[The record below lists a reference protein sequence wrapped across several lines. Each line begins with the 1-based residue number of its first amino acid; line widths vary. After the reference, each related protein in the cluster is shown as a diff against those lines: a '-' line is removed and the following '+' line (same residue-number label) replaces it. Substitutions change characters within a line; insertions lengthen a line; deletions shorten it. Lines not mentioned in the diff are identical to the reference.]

1 MRTLL
6 PQIVELYEIIADTIH
21 TLTTSREPVLWRGAE
36 WTPAAV
42 ERGELRGSVDG
53 KAATVTLTACM
64 DTLLTRYLASLPIL
78 PTRVNIYE
86 HEPESGDTVQV
97 FGGVVLEVIPGADAT
112 QVSVNCLSSSCILDA
127 MLPRMIYSG
136 QCQFVLFDSG
146 CGLAAQSWGVTASV
160 SVDGYLLASPSFAA
174 YPNGYFTRGYAG
186 GGRGFPVHRRA
197 WRRHDHA
204 PAALRFPGGQWRDR
218 HGIPRMRRLARHL
231 PGPFRQFRPFRRLRL
246 HPEPE
251 PRRLGIQ
258 IGSRRGPCKGRRL
271 FSVSKGRIVMH
282 YFDNEAAWEAFRAE
296 AESWLGTPYRHL
308 QRCRGRG
315 ADCTLF
321 VGQALLDA
329 GLLTR
334 LEYDYYPRDWHE
346 HTRDEYVLEA
356 SHRHMRDYLRPG
368 LEMASLPVGTPLLRG
383 DWLAFSTTERRV
395 TNHCGLA
402 WPCADGGFQMLH
414 AINDRGVSF
423 TPLGNWWL
431 RRMTRHFRIVI
442 AEAEV
447 AAWA

>member
-1 MRTLL
+1 MRTVL

-36 WTPAAV
+36 WTPAAI

-174 YPNGYFTRGYAG
+174 YPNGYFTRGYAAAG
-186 GGRGFPVHRRA
+186 GDFRFIVAHGGDTITLQLPFDSRVGNGGTVTAYPGC
-197 WRRHDHA
+197 DGS
-204 PAALRFPGGQWRDR
+204 PASR
-218 HGIPRMRRLARHL
+218 
-231 PGPFRQFRPFRRLRL
+231 RPFGRRRL

-258 IGSRRGPCKGRRL
+258 IGSRRGLCKGRRL
-271 FSVSKGRIVMH
+271 FSVSKGRTVMH

-308 QRCRGRG
+308 QRCKGRG

-321 VGQALLDA
+321 VGQALLD
-329 GLLTR
+329 GFLFPSGVRLLS
-334 LEYDYYPRDWHE
+334 P
-346 HTRDEYVLEA
+346 
-356 SHRHMRDYLRPG
+356 
-368 LEMASLPVGTPLLRG
+368 
-383 DWLAFSTTERRV
+383 
-395 TNHCGLA
+395 
-402 WPCADGGFQMLH
+402 
-414 AINDRGVSF
+414 
-423 TPLGNWWL
+423 
-431 RRMTRHFRIVI
+431 
-442 AEAEV
+442 
-447 AAWA
+447 

>member
-1 MRTLL
+1 MRTVL

-174 YPNGYFTRGYAG
+174 YPNGYFTRGYAAAG
-186 GGRGFPVHRRA
+186 GDFRFIVAHGGDTITLQLPFDSRVGNGGTVTAYPGC
-197 WRRHDHA
+197 DGS
-204 PAALRFPGGQWRDR
+204 PATCRDR
-218 HGIPRMRRLARHL
+218 FGNSSRFGGCASRAGTPPSGDSNRKPEGDASGEEASFPFPKEGPLCTISTTRPRGKPSARRRSHGSGPPTGICSGAR
-231 PGPFRQFRPFRRLRL
+231 GAARTARC
-246 HPEPE
+246 
-251 PRRLGIQ
+251 
-258 IGSRRGPCKGRRL
+258 SSGRRCW
-271 FSVSKGRIVMH
+271 M
-282 YFDNEAAWEAFRAE
+282 
-296 AESWLGTPYRHL
+296 
-308 QRCRGRG
+308 
-315 ADCTLF
+315 
-321 VGQALLDA
+321 
-329 GLLTR
+329 
-334 LEYDYYPRDWHE
+334 
-346 HTRDEYVLEA
+346 
-356 SHRHMRDYLRPG
+356 PG
-368 LEMASLPVGTPLLRG
+368 
-383 DWLAFSTTERRV
+383 
-395 TNHCGLA
+395 C
-402 WPCADGGFQMLH
+402 
-414 AINDRGVSF
+414 
-423 TPLGNWWL
+423 
-431 RRMTRHFRIVI
+431 
-442 AEAEV
+442 
-447 AAWA
+447 

>member
-1 MRTLL
+1 MRDPRQYFTLTRGSTADKAILYVRDNGAKDGFIPNQRLWIALPGGDILLRRLVAVETANVGELALHLSSELGVTVPPASRVGRDYFARLDTDCVAIRHESAGVSRCELSFYTGGKLMRTVL

-174 YPNGYFTRGYAG
+174 YPNGYFTRGYAAAG
-186 GGRGFPVHRRA
+186 GDFRFIVAHGGDTITLQLPFDSRVGNGGTVTAYPGC
-197 WRRHDHA
+197 DGS
-204 PAALRFPGGQWRDR
+204 PATCRDR
-218 HGIPRMRRLARHL
+218 FGNSARFGGCASIP
-231 PGPFRQFRPFRRLRL
+231 
-246 HPEPE
+246 
-251 PRRLGIQ
+251 
-258 IGSRRGPCKGRRL
+258 SRNPA
-271 FSVSKGRIVMH
+271 V
-282 YFDNEAAWEAFRAE
+282 W
-296 AESWLGTPYRHL
+296 
-308 QRCRGRG
+308 
-315 ADCTLF
+315 
-321 VGQALLDA
+321 
-329 GLLTR
+329 
-334 LEYDYYPRDWHE
+334 
-346 HTRDEYVLEA
+346 
-356 SHRHMRDYLRPG
+356 
-368 LEMASLPVGTPLLRG
+368 
-383 DWLAFSTTERRV
+383 
-395 TNHCGLA
+395 
-402 WPCADGGFQMLH
+402 GFK
-414 AINDRGVSF
+414 
-423 TPLGNWWL
+423 
-431 RRMTRHFRIVI
+431 
-442 AEAEV
+442 
-447 AAWA
+447 

>member
-1 MRTLL
+1 MDTVRDQNIRRQGGDGQAVLNNISDAVYEDVKDHPLIDEIAYTKAVSYRLQNPGMEKWPSEL
-6 PQIVELYEIIADTIH
+6 WYMDDTALEFARYTPTTGRRPQAENEIIADTIH

-174 YPNGYFTRGYAG
+174 YPNGYFTRGYAAAG
-186 GGRGFPVHRRA
+186 GDFRFIVAHGGDTITLQLPFDSRVGNGGTVTAYPGC
-197 WRRHDHA
+197 DGS
-204 PAALRFPGGQWRDR
+204 PATCRDR
-218 HGIPRMRRLARHL
+218 FGNSARFGGCASIP
-231 PGPFRQFRPFRRLRL
+231 
-246 HPEPE
+246 
-251 PRRLGIQ
+251 
-258 IGSRRGPCKGRRL
+258 SRNPA
-271 FSVSKGRIVMH
+271 V
-282 YFDNEAAWEAFRAE
+282 W
-296 AESWLGTPYRHL
+296 
-308 QRCRGRG
+308 
-315 ADCTLF
+315 
-321 VGQALLDA
+321 
-329 GLLTR
+329 
-334 LEYDYYPRDWHE
+334 
-346 HTRDEYVLEA
+346 
-356 SHRHMRDYLRPG
+356 
-368 LEMASLPVGTPLLRG
+368 
-383 DWLAFSTTERRV
+383 
-395 TNHCGLA
+395 
-402 WPCADGGFQMLH
+402 GFK
-414 AINDRGVSF
+414 
-423 TPLGNWWL
+423 
-431 RRMTRHFRIVI
+431 
-442 AEAEV
+442 
-447 AAWA
+447 

>member
-1 MRTLL
+1 M
-6 PQIVELYEIIADTIH
+6 
-21 TLTTSREPVLWRGAE
+21 
-36 WTPAAV
+36 
-42 ERGELRGSVDG
+42 
-53 KAATVTLTACM
+53 
-64 DTLLTRYLASLPIL
+64 
-78 PTRVNIYE
+78 NIYE

-174 YPNGYFTRGYAG
+174 YPNGYFTRGYAAAG
-186 GGRGFPVHRRA
+186 GDFRFIVAHGGDTITLQLPFDSRVGNGGTVTAYPGC
-197 WRRHDHA
+197 DGS
-204 PAALRFPGGQWRDR
+204 PATCRDR
-218 HGIPRMRRLARHL
+218 FGNSARFGGCASIPAGIP
-231 PGPFRQFRPFRRLRL
+231 PS
-246 HPEPE
+246 
-251 PRRLGIQ
+251 GIQ
-258 IGSRRGPCKGRRL
+258 IGSRRGPCRKRPLFRFQRKDRYALFRQRGRVGSLPR
-271 FSVSKGRIVMH
+271 GGGVMARDALQA
-282 YFDNEAAWEAFRAE
+282 FAAV
-296 AESWLGTPYRHL
+296 
-308 QRCRGRG
+308 QGRG

>member
-1 MRTLL
+1 MRTVL

-160 SVDGYLLASPSFAA
+160 SVDG
-174 YPNGYFTRGYAG
+174 
-186 GGRGFPVHRRA
+186 
-197 WRRHDHA
+197 
-204 PAALRFPGGQWRDR
+204 
-218 HGIPRMRRLARHL
+218 
-231 PGPFRQFRPFRRLRL
+231 
-246 HPEPE
+246 
-251 PRRLGIQ
+251 
-258 IGSRRGPCKGRRL
+258 
-271 FSVSKGRIVMH
+271 
-282 YFDNEAAWEAFRAE
+282 
-296 AESWLGTPYRHL
+296 
-308 QRCRGRG
+308 
-315 ADCTLF
+315 
-321 VGQALLDA
+321 
-329 GLLTR
+329 
-334 LEYDYYPRDWHE
+334 
-346 HTRDEYVLEA
+346 
-356 SHRHMRDYLRPG
+356 
-368 LEMASLPVGTPLLRG
+368 
-383 DWLAFSTTERRV
+383 
-395 TNHCGLA
+395 
-402 WPCADGGFQMLH
+402 
-414 AINDRGVSF
+414 
-423 TPLGNWWL
+423 
-431 RRMTRHFRIVI
+431 
-442 AEAEV
+442 
-447 AAWA
+447 